1 MYTQIVT
8 LILKN
13 FRLILLA
20 CVLVGC
26 ALALWQYISTQVTAK
41 TSQADAQAASAAIV
55 AINDG
60 QKSADKATRAASDDR
75 ASIRLRE
82 QKAKQQAEKVQSPV
96 LEQPLPLKTLEAIN
110 AS

>member
-1 MYTQIVT
+1 MYIT

-13 FRLILLA
+13 FRLIVGLVLLVAA
-20 CVLVGC
+20 C
-26 ALALWQYISTQVTAK
+26 LALWQYISTQVTAK

-60 QKSADKATRAASDDR
+60 QKSADKATRASSEAR
-75 ASIRLRE
+75 ASIRLQE